1 MQLTRLSKR
10 FAESTR
16 GRLVARLRAQPCTV
30 ENLAGA
36 LGVTDNAIR
45 AHLISLERDG
55 LIEHQPVR
63 RGSAGKPA
71 HTYALTTEA
80 EMLLSAAYA
89 PVLAGLLDVVAER
102 SDPAERKRLLR
113 AAGRGLPLV
122 RAKGATPRRRL
133 GAAVEL
139 INELGGIASLERH
152 DGSAVIHSRGCPLS
166 AVVSEHPEACE
177 ALASAIE
184 ELVGARTEVRC
195 DRGDGRPRC
204 AFEVA
209 LPPA

>member
-1 MQLTRLSKR
+1 MSKR

>member
-1 MQLTRLSKR
+1 
-10 FAESTR
+10 
-16 GRLVARLRAQPCTV
+16 VARLRAQPCTV
-30 ENLAGA
+30 EDLAGA
-36 LGVTDNAIR
+36 LGVTDNAVR
-45 AHLISLERDG
+45 AHLVSLERDG

-139 INELGGIASLERH
+139 INDLGGVASVERH

-166 AVVSEHPEACE
+166 AVVREHPEACE
-177 ALASAIE
+177 ALASAVE

-195 DRGDGRPRC
+195 ERGDGRPRC

>member
-1 MQLTRLSKR
+1 VQLTRLSKR

>member
-1 MQLTRLSKR
+1 VPLTRLSKR

-16 GRLVARLRAQPCTV
+16 GRLVARLRAQPGTV
-30 ENLAGA
+30 EDLARA

-45 AHLISLERDG
+45 AHLVSLERDG

-63 RGSAGKPA
+63 RGAAGKPA
-71 HTYALTTEA
+71 QTYALTAEA
-80 EMLLSAAYA
+80 ETLLSAAYA
-89 PVLAGLLDVVAER
+89 PVLAGLLDILAEQ
-102 SDPAERKRLLR
+102 SEPAERERLLR

-133 GAAVEL
+133 GAAVDF
-139 INELGGIASLERH
+139 INELGGVANVERH

-166 AVVSEHPEACE
+166 AVVREHPEACE

-195 DRGDGRPRC
+195 ERGNGRPRC

-209 LPPA
+209 LPPT